1 MLPFGGVRLRNSYGS
16 RLRILHNCI
25 DQRMTTALA
34 DMELTASQGRILA
47 WMVHR
52 SDPPCAKDIED
63 AFHLTHPT
71 VSGLLSRLEKK
82 GFLEF
87 RPDAVD
93 RRCKRIYL
101 LPKGKECN
109 EMLHSTIQ
117 VTEEKLVE
125 GFTEE
130 EKAQFSAFIERAMHN
145 MHCHP
150 CKPQPKEE
158 PNT

>member
-1 MLPFGGVRLRNSYGS
+1 MRNSYGP

-87 RPDAVD
+87 RPDEKD
-93 RRCKRIYL
+93 HRCKRIFI
-101 LPKGKECN
+101 LPKGLACHN
-109 EMLHSTIQ
+109 IMHSTIQ
-117 VTEEKLVE
+117 TNEELLVKD
-125 GFTEE
+125 FTPEE
-130 EKAQFSAFIERAMHN
+130 RELFSALLDRAIRSMGAT
-145 MHCHP
+145 P
-150 CKPQPKEE
+150 CCKKSKEE
-158 PNT
+158 SSQHD